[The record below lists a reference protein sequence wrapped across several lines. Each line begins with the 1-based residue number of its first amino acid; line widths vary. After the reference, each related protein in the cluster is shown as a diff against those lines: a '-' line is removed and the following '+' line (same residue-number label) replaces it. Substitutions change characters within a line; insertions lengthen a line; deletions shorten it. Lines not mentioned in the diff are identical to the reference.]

1 MGKSEKTAG
10 LRPTMLRG
18 QSHSLEHARRKLDR
32 RLGRSRRN
40 SEYLPLRPWRVLLLS
55 FFCPLLIFAFAY
67 AVQGFWPIGELFPSI
82 GKGSATPLTI
92 DLYHQYAPFLSELRH
107 KLLNGQNLFYSWH
120 GGLGINFYA
129 LIAYYLASP
138 LNLILVLF
146 PPVHLT
152 EAVTVLTL
160 LKIGLTGLTSAY
172 MLQSGFAPYGIR
184 TIGAHE
190 PKENNYTSD
199 VATDWITV
207 VFATAFAV
215 SGFMIAYAWNIMWLD
230 AILLLPLVILGLTRL
245 IRDGRFLL
253 YTLALAGTIIVNY
266 YIAVFV
272 CIFTAL
278 YFFVAYFSA
287 APGLA
292 AARRR
297 PVLYFAKRFAQFA
310 FFSLL
315 AGGIAAFMALPTW
328 LALQL
333 TSATNDKMPQT
344 WSLSFNFFDFLTR
357 HLPNVKPAIRDGL
370 PNVYM
375 GLPVFILLPLY
386 VVAPRIRLSEKVWHV
401 GLLCFLYMS
410 FNSNVLNFLWHGM
423 HYPNQLPYRYAFV
436 YSLLLII
443 MCYRALGSLGA
454 VSAKMLALGAAGGIV
469 FVILAEK
476 LSPAEVTHT
485 TALISILFLLL
496 HTIAL
501 ALRGRGGIQFR
512 QMALVVVLFF
522 MTELLLSTTL
532 GIWQVNKNE
541 HFTGRNGFIDDC
553 VEMRDEVARIRSE
566 DSDFYR
572 LEMIQQKTTNSPA
585 LYGYPGFT
593 LFASTSYEKT
603 ARLMR
608 ELGFHGNNINSYKY
622 MSSTHLYNAIFGIRY
637 LINKNAAIRDPLLEP
652 LRENAGEMGF
662 YTYRN
667 PYALPIGFMVSNQLE
682 SWNTTVGSPF
692 DKQNSF
698 LAKSGGFAPAFY
710 AAEIVTDSV
719 SNFDMPSGNCQ
730 TGYQYNVID
739 SALAGEVVTRIINP
753 VAQHIYFYV
762 DSTRTMDVTIEI
774 TRPVAPV
781 DNTGGDP
788 ETAGAAAGAS
798 RDSESGDPGAT
809 EPPATEQVYYET
821 RNINKPEIFDA
832 GFCDPGET
840 IRVTYRFKED
850 KGGNFKL
857 YAAGMDE
864 PAFVAAAEKLAE
876 GGMRVTAFNSNHVDG
891 EVTAA
896 EDGLLFL
903 SIPYDAAWQAR
914 VDGEAVELIRL
925 AGGLTALPLA
935 AGSHAV
941 NLHFVPAGFMPGLMI
956 SLGSLLLLLL
966 LTLIYTLKQRRLAA
980 ARQDAAAIDAARE
993 EHLRQMS
1000 RERGWQFTPG
1010 ADAASGPEKVA
1021 DFVEPDRDDAPDA
1034 DAETAEPEHDLDAED
1049 DYVFG
1054 QSRWRGRQFARQ
1066 QAEAAA
1072 AAAESAAAPADPPA
1086 VEDVAATE
1094 PVTDADAQPG
1104 VETPAGDSGESFSMP
1119 PDFSAADAATP
1130 AADAAGS
1137 SAEGKPENEA

>member
-1 MGKSEKTAG
+1 MSRSKSEKTAG

-18 QSHSLEHARRKLDR
+18 QSHSLEHAKRKLNR
-32 RLGRSRRN
+32 RLGRSRGN
-40 SEYLPLRPWRVLLLS
+40 SDYLPLRPWRVLLLS
-55 FFCPLLIFAFAY
+55 FICPLLIFAFAY
-67 AVQGFWPIGELFPSI
+67 AIQGFWPIGELFPSI

-107 KLLNGQNLFYSWH
+107 KLLNGHSLFYSWH

-138 LNLILVLF
+138 LNVILVFF

-160 LKIGLTGLTSAY
+160 LKIGLTGLTTAY

-190 PKENNYTSD
+190 PRENKYTSD
-199 VATDWITV
+199 VATDWVTV

-253 YTLALAGTIIVNY
+253 YTLALAGTVIVNY

-297 PVLYFAKRFAQFA
+297 PVLYFVKRFAQFA

-344 WSLSFNFFDFLTR
+344 WSLSFSFFDFLTR

-386 VVAPRIRLSEKVWHV
+386 VVAPRIRLSEKIWHI
-401 GLLCFLYMS
+401 GLLGFLYMS

-443 MCYRALGSLGA
+443 ICYRALGSLGA

-476 LSPAEVTHT
+476 LSPAEVSHT

-532 GIWQVNKNE
+532 GIWQVNRNE
-541 HFTGRNGFIDDC
+541 HYTGRDGFIDDC
-553 VEMRDEVARIRSE
+553 VEMRGEVARIRAE
-566 DSDFYR
+566 DPDFYR

-603 ARLMR
+603 AKLMR

-637 LINKNAAIRDPLLEP
+637 LINKNAAIRDPLLVP

-667 PYALPIGFMVSNQLE
+667 PHALPLGFMVSNQLE
-682 SWNTTVGSPF
+682 SWNTTAGSPF

-710 AAEIVTDSV
+710 AAEIVTEAV
-719 SNFDMPSGNCQ
+719 SNFEMPSGNSQ

-739 SALAGEVVTRIINP
+739 AALAAEVVTQIINP
-753 VAQHIYFYV
+753 VSQHIYFFV
-762 DSTRTMDVTIEI
+762 DSTRTMDVTIEV
-774 TRPVAPV
+774 TRPLAPADSTAGDLKVAGPAV
-781 DNTGGDP
+781 AAADDDSGPGDP
-788 ETAGAAAGAS
+788 EV
-798 RDSESGDPGAT
+798 T

-821 RNINKPEIFDA
+821 RNINKPEIFDV
-832 GFCDPGET
+832 GFCEPGET

-850 KGGNFKL
+850 KAGNFRL
-857 YAAGMDE
+857 YAAGMDQ
-864 PAFVAAAEKLAE
+864 PAFVTAAGKLAE
-876 GGMRVTAFNSNHVDG
+876 GGLRVTAFSSNRVDG

-914 VDGEAVELIRL
+914 VDGEPAELIRI

-941 NLHFVPAGFMPGLMI
+941 NLHFVPAGFTPGLMV
-956 SLGSLLLLLL
+956 SLGSLLLLLI
-966 LTLIYTLKQRRLAA
+966 LTLIHTLKQRRRAA
-980 ARQDAAAIDAARE
+980 ARQEAAAYDAARE
-993 EHLRQMS
+993 GPLRQLS
-1000 RERGWQFTPG
+1000 RERGLEIISGTAAAPEREPA
-1010 ADAASGPEKVA
+1010 ADSVVPV
-1021 DFVEPDRDDAPDA
+1021 RDDLLAGED
-1034 DAETAEPEHDLDAED
+1034 EPAKREWDLGDDD

-1054 QSRWRGRQFARQ
+1054 QSRWVGRQFARQ

-1072 AAAESAAAPADPPA
+1072 AAAAPAA
-1086 VEDVAATE
+1086 ETVAEAAAATE
-1094 PVTDADAQPG
+1094 PEAEAAAAESVADAVAKPAD
-1104 VETPAGDSGESFSMP
+1104 ETAAAAAP
-1119 PDFSAADAATP
+1119 PTAAAAADNESP
-1130 AADAAGS
+1130 
-1137 SAEGKPENEA
+1137 NEA